1 MLWHQANDI
10 NDSISGF
17 SFRVITP
24 ETSGVSVKKTLFVI
38 AGTGDKKLE
47 CLSFFKFFQTGLESE
62 FMVPRN

>member
-38 AGTGDKKLE
+38 AGTGDKKARV
-47 CLSFFKFFQTGLESE
+47 FVIFQVFSNW
-62 FMVPRN
+62 PRK